1 MPITKPRVS
10 SGYRFMPDNDDS
22 SAYEEVSDRESTF
35 EPEEEV
41 QNYASTNEAYK
52 NDVNIMDMAKE
63 LLDDTSNIFN
73 LSTTV
78 QDLINYSTVNTK
90 KYEKTRTVVEQR
102 LFDTIEKYGN
112 NTLKK
117 LLPCQ
122 TR

>member
-1 MPITKPRVS
+1 
-10 SGYRFMPDNDDS
+10 MPDNDDS